1 MEKKRA
7 IISSIYILLIVLGL
21 IFTAVYFNSYISNTR
36 HAVYFVFALLSV
48 AESLFVGLSF
58 CFYLRGLK
66 NRFVTITHVITHVI
80 SIFLTIPILFFA
92 LVWILSFIGI
102 QIVPPAQ
109 H

>member
-21 IFTAVYFNSYISNTR
+21 IFTAVYFNSYVSNTR
-36 HAVYFVFALLSV
+36 HAVCFVFALLSV
-48 AESLFVGLSF
+48 AESLFLELSF

-66 NRFVTITHVITHVI
+66 NRFVTITHVI

-92 LVWILSFIGI
+92 LVWILSFVGI

-109 H
+109 Q